1 MVRAVLVVCALAL
14 ASTPMAAQPSDT
26 AGISHDPL
34 FTRRDAMWAGAL
46 VATSILLFQVDDNID
61 RWVRRENIQSNDFLR
76 RGVDVANLATDD
88 RVMLV
93 GGIAYLTGRLTKKRH
108 LADIAFHA
116 TEAVFVSSTFLT
128 LVRGTVGRAR
138 PFVSP
143 DDATNFDMFQGF
155 QQFEYRSFPSIHASA
170 NFAVAAVVSSEMK
183 RRWPGE
189 MGWVPPVLYGIA
201 ALPTAS
207 RLYLRRHW
215 ASDLLLGAFVG
226 ILTGR
231 KIEQYHHTHPNN
243 RIDRFFLGVERTE
256 DGGARLILFQHQ
268 FGASPVAGT
277 SLKASK

>member
-1 MVRAVLVVCALAL
+1 MIRAPRVLCTLLLAGGPL
-14 ASTPMAAQPSDT
+14 LAQPSDT

-34 FTRRDAMWAGAL
+34 FTRRDAVWAGAL
-46 VATSILLFQVDDNID
+46 VATSVLLFQVDDNID
-61 RWVRRENIQSNDFLR
+61 RWVRRENIQTNDFIR
-76 RGVDVANLATDD
+76 QSADIANLATDD
-88 RVMLV
+88 RLMLV

-116 TEAVFVSSTFLT
+116 TEAVFLSSTFLT
-128 LVRGTVGRAR
+128 LVRGTVGRSR
-138 PFVSP
+138 PFVTP
-143 DDATNFDMFQGF
+143 DDATNFDAFQGF
-155 QQFEYRSFPSIHASA
+155 KQFEYRSFPSIHASA
-170 NFAVAAVVSSEMK
+170 NFAVASVVSSEMK
-183 RRWPGE
+183 RRWPDR
-189 MGWVPPVLYGIA
+189 MGWVPPVLYGVA

-256 DGGARLILFQHQ
+256 NGGARLLLFQHR
-268 FGASPVAGT
+268 FGAPHVAGT
-277 SLKASK
+277 ALRASN